1 MFSIKEE
8 LETKKNP
15 SPQSTSEIELL
26 NIADEEPSTKSKE
39 EKEEGLGKIV
49 VSDIISSNILEEV
62 LEEKEKALLK
72 NNTQESGEKNIVKNP
87 FEEISQ
93 GKNLEIGKRQKN
105 IMKKSAELTK
115 IELLDLTKCLLDISK
130 IDIETK
136 SLISK
141 FSEKY
146 INYKYF
152 FEGDFNKEYQKTDI
166 QNIIR
171 KEIETL
177 AEEISKT
184 KKYSNKSINKIK
196 MTFLTINDID
206 FSEVAIAK
214 SLKENNITIEL
225 APGVKK
231 IIMNY
236 NRLYN
241 QFLKKLDNRTFH
253 LILTRYGLT
262 DNYISNVRANIK
274 FNSIFSK
281 EGIEKAF
288 HAELVV
294 EDLKNIQ
301 LKLLSIKAFEDWL
314 NFSLKQNYMIYLPE
328 SLYKK
333 SRKLYN
339 ILSSI
344 DDSYSQNKILFII
357 NYNILLNYEKIIK
370 YLKKKGYHFVLDCN
384 IKEIKENE
392 KNINKQL
399 CLFDNVYISGADT
412 KEKIPLLETIE
423 KNIIYTEESFFDLEG
438 GIIT

>member
-1 MFSIKEE
+1 
-8 LETKKNP
+8 
-15 SPQSTSEIELL
+15 
-26 NIADEEPSTKSKE
+26 
-39 EKEEGLGKIV
+39 
-49 VSDIISSNILEEV
+49 
-62 LEEKEKALLK
+62 
-72 NNTQESGEKNIVKNP
+72 
-87 FEEISQ
+87 
-93 GKNLEIGKRQKN
+93 
-105 IMKKSAELTK
+105 MKKSAELTK

-196 MTFLTINDID
+196 MAFLTINDID

-262 DNYISNVRANIK
+262 DTYISNVRANIK

-301 LKLLSIKAFEDWL
+301 LKLLSIKVFEDWL

-423 KNIIYTEESFFDLEG
+423 QNIIYTEESLFDLEG

>member
-39 EKEEGLGKIV
+39 EKEEGLGQIV

-72 NNTQESGEKNIVKNP
+72 NNTQESGENIVKNP
-87 FEEISQ
+87 FEEIYQ

-177 AEEISKT
+177 AQEISKT

-196 MTFLTINDID
+196 MAFLTINDID

-301 LKLLSIKAFEDWL
+301 LKLLSIKVFEDWL

-344 DDSYSQNKILFII
+344 DDSYSC
-357 NYNILLNYEKIIK
+357 LL
-370 YLKKKGYHFVLDCN
+370 
-384 IKEIKENE
+384 
-392 KNINKQL
+392 
-399 CLFDNVYISGADT
+399 
-412 KEKIPLLETIE
+412 
-423 KNIIYTEESFFDLEG
+423 YTSPSPRDA
-438 GIIT
+438 